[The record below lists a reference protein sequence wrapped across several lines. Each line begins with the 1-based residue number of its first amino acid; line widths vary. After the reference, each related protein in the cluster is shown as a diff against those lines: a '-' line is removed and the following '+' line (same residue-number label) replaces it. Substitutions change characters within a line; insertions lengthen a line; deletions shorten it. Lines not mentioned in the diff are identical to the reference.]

1 MRGDMFI
8 DAVSLMHFWKFGV
21 DLHGA
26 GGPKRLNTP
35 PCAFRDRIQAALLSL
50 CPKRGCVGS
59 EATMKTLIPA
69 DLLDSEIDLQRLT
82 S

>member
-35 PCAFRDRIQAALLSL
+35 PCAFPEPESKRHYSL
-50 CPKRGCVGS
+50 CVRKEAVSDLKR
-59 EATMKTLIPA
+59 
-69 DLLDSEIDLQRLT
+69 Q
-82 S
+82 